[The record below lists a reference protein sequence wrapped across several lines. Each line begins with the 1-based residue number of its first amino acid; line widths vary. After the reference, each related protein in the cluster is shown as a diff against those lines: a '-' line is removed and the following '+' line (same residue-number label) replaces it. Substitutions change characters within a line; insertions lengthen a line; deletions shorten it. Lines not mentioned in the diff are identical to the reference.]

1 MYYTYIGKCVLG
13 VMEFTYIN
21 HTFKYCVL
29 GALMECRWMNVN
41 SYNGICIYVYIYIYI
56 YIYGCLYV
64 LYIYNMY
71 VYV

>member
-41 SYNGICIYVYIYIYI
+41 SYNGICMYVYIYIYI
-56 YIYGCLYV
+56 CLYV

-71 VYV
+71 VHV

>member
-56 YIYGCLYV
+56 YGCLYV

>member
-41 SYNGICIYVYIYIYI
+41 SYNGICIYIYI
-56 YIYGCLYV
+56 CLYV